1 MGGSGE
7 RGQEET
13 PVVVVVVVVVV
24 VLQTSA
30 ASLEYGLLDG
40 SRESCEHGGRGGA
53 REEVQV
59 QESAR
64 LQMNT
69 DRVVDWKMP
78 VLEGC
83 VLQVCGAVSRVCAL
97 FPLFNTVVR
106 ASAQGLKSNQA

>member
-24 VLQTSA
+24 LKTSA
-30 ASLEYGLLDG
+30 PSLEYGLLDG

-83 VLQVCGAVSRVCAL
+83 VLQVCGAVSWV
-97 FPLFNTVVR
+97 
-106 ASAQGLKSNQA
+106 